1 MIQTIHIFIFLDEQQ
16 NRSRYLLDFPMRNA
30 VM

>member
-1 MIQTIHIFIFLDEQQ
+1 MIQTIHIFIFPDEQQ

-30 VM
+30 AM